1 MMLKGFRS
9 QEIHWEKA
17 SGKITLKVNANSGD
31 SNGRM
36 LKVKIFDSQ
45 KEADVTGGVLS
56 LAWRR
61 GENQGLDAFTATD
74 ASKGEFEI
82 IFTTGMLT
90 NIGMLKA
97 ALVLVD
103 STGRIESNPFDI
115 EVLQSVIDDDAVQS
129 ENSFT
134 ALTEAL
140 VKVSQ
145 VQADFDGLYQA
156 KSDEMDGLYNE
167 KKADLEELEQDFA
180 DRANN
185 LETTYAPRLTTLETN
200 TAGLAIDSE
209 GDVTFNGNK
218 LLWFSEVTEI

>member
-103 STGRIESNPFDI
+103 STGRIESNSFDI
-115 EVLQSVIDDDAVQS
+115 EVLQSVVDDEAAQS

-140 VKVSQ
+140 IKVSQ
-145 VQADFDGLYQA
+145 VQAEFDGLYAEKEQM
-156 KSDEMDGLYNE
+156 MDDLHDD
-167 KKADLEELEQDFA
+167 KKADMEALEQDFQI
-180 DRANN
+180 RAEN
-185 LETTYAPRLTTLETN
+185 LENTYAPRLTTLETN
-200 TAGLAIDSE
+200 TAGLAIDSD
-209 GDVTFNGNK
+209 GDIALNGHK
-218 LLWFSEVTEI
+218 LLWFAESIEV